1 MSHLI
6 KEKIKQVCLVVFFV
20 LVAFLAVLI
29 VLSVLSDNGQG
40 SVSIKDELNRKT
52 IKDTE
57 LMVSVHAN
65 SKVSMSMNNGPVT
78 GKLDLSGI
86 SFDIKNAK

>member
-1 MSHLI
+1 MNHSI
-6 KEKIKQVCLVVFFV
+6 REKIKQGSLVIFFILFAFAVV
-20 LVAFLAVLI
+20 LA

-40 SVSIKDELNRKT
+40 SVSIKNEVGRKT

-57 LMVSVHAN
+57 GMLSVHAN
-65 SKVSMSMNNGPVT
+65 SKVRMSMNNGPVT

-86 SFDIKNAK
+86 SFDIRNAK